1 MTSAA
6 LFPGQGSQKVGMLN
20 ELSKV
25 YPLVGKTFEAASG
38 VLGYDLWKLGQEG
51 PTEELTKT
59 HNTQPALLT
68 ASVAL
73 WRIWQI
79 DAPVKPDYLAGHSLG
94 EYSALVCAG
103 VIDFEEAVET
113 VRKRGELMNAAV
125 PNGEGGMAALMG
137 LDDEGV
143 LECCEKADGAVSPAN
158 YNAPGQVVISGETA
172 ALDRA
177 IIIAKELGAKRA
189 VKLEV
194 SGPFHS
200 QLMLRAKDE
209 FSEHLA
215 KVTFKNPAIPV
226 IQNVDAEVQTEPEK
240 IRSNLVEQ
248 LSSPVMWTAIMMK
261 LVDLGVEKLVECGPG
276 SVLRGLAKRVSR
288 DLETLGSDGLEDMRL
303 LTES

>member
-1 MTSAA
+1 M
-6 LFPGQGSQKVGMLN
+6 
-20 ELSKV
+20 
-25 YPLVGKTFEAASG
+25 
-38 VLGYDLWKLGQEG
+38 GYDLWKLVQEG
-51 PTEELTKT
+51 STEELTKT
-59 HNTQPALLT
+59 QNTQPALLT

-137 LDDEGV
+137 LEDAVV
-143 LECCEKADGAVSPAN
+143 LECCEKADGTVSPAN

-172 ALDRA
+172 AIDRA
-177 IIIAKELGAKRA
+177 IVIAKELGAKRA

-209 FSEHLA
+209 FSEHLD
-215 KVTFKNPAIPV
+215 KVTFKNPSIPV

-248 LSSPVMWTAIMMK
+248 LSSPVMWTAIMTK

-288 DLETLGSDGLEDMRL
+288 DLETFGTDGPEDMRL
-303 LTES
+303 LKEG

>member
-1 MTSAA
+1 MTNAA
-6 LFPGQGSQKVGMLN
+6 VFPGQGSQKVGMLN
-20 ELSKV
+20 ELFEV
-25 YPLVGKTFEAASG
+25 YPLVGETFEAASG
-38 VLGYDLWKLGQEG
+38 VLGYDLWKLVQEG

-59 HNTQPALLT
+59 QNTQPALLT

-137 LDDEGV
+137 LDDEIV
-143 LECCEKADGAVSPAN
+143 LECCEKVDGTVSPAN

-177 IIIAKELGAKRA
+177 IVIAKELGAKRA

-209 FSEHLA
+209 FSAHLD
-215 KVTFKNPAIPV
+215 KVSFKNPAIPV

-261 LVDLGVEKLVECGPG
+261 LVDVGVEKLVECGPG

-288 DLETLGSDGLEDMRL
+288 DLETLGSDGPEDMRL
-303 LTES
+303 LKES